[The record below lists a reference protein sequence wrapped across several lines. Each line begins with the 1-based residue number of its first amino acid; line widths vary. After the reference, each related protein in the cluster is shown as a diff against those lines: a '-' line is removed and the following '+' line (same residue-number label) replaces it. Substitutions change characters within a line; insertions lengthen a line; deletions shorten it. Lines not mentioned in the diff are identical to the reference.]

1 MAMHNPMHPGE
12 FIRDVFLEP
21 EGISTT
27 KLAEAM
33 QVDRSTVSR
42 ILNGKATITPE
53 MAIRLSA
60 SLGRSP
66 ESWLNMQNNYDLAN
80 AKQKVPAKTLVNLF
94 AKEKALAVA

>member
-1 MAMHNPMHPGE
+1 MAMRNPMHPGE
-12 FIRDVFLEP
+12 FIREVFLEP
-21 EGISTT
+21 LDISTT

-33 QVDRSTVSR
+33 NVDRSTVSR

-53 MAIRLSA
+53 MAIRLSG

-80 AKQKVPAKTLVNLF
+80 AKQKVPAKTLVNLLN
-94 AKEKALAVA
+94 EEALAVA